1 MIANLRN
8 GINVPVVPVNCFF
21 LPKKYLLSKK
31 GPNGTVKAQL
41 FVNAVLFVTKM

>member
-8 GINVPVVPVNCFF
+8 GINVPVNCFF